1 MKHKAPFLF
10 LFLLLPFFGVQA
22 QEAPADTLEHALLWR
37 ITKPDLKDTSYL
49 FGTIHII
56 SQEDFFLPNG
66 FEEAF
71 AKCKKATF
79 EINME
84 KMMSPLSLLSMIGN
98 MNMKGDTTLQ
108 DLLSEEDYAL
118 LKKRSLEMGMPVE
131 LLNTMKPFFVAM
143 LFSGED
149 TEMPLELN
157 QEESATTSYEMELFQ
172 MAKEQDKKID
182 GLETVDFQ
190 MKIFDKIP
198 YTVQAKMLSEALH
211 ARDENEGKEA
221 REHSVNNLEELVKAY
236 KTQDVDKLAA
246 LVAEEDETLNQYAD
260 LLINERNQTWIA
272 SIKKMT
278 AEGPVFFAVG
288 AGHLGG
294 KQGVIRLL
302 RKEGFVVEAVF

>member
-1 MKHKAPFLF
+1 MKHKASFFYL
-10 LFLLLPFFGVQA
+10 LLLLPFFGAQA
-22 QEAPADTLEHALLWR
+22 REVPADTLEHALLWR

-56 SQEDFFLPNG
+56 SQEDFFLPDG

-71 AKCKKATF
+71 AKCQKATF

-84 KMMSPLSLLSMIGN
+84 KMMSPLSLLTMMTN

-118 LKKRSLEMGMPVE
+118 LEKRSLEIGLPVY
-131 LLNTMKPFFVAM
+131 LINTMKPFFVAM
-143 LFSGED
+143 LFSGEEP
-149 TEMPLELN
+149 EMPPTELSP
-157 QEESATTSYEMELFQ
+157 EESATTSYEMELFQ
-172 MAKEQDKKID
+172 MAKEQNKEID

-198 YTVQAKMLSEALH
+198 YTEQAKMLSEALH
-211 ARDENEGKEA
+211 ANDKSESKENDT
-221 REHSVNNLEELVKAY
+221 VNNMEELVSAY
-236 KTQDVDKLAA
+236 KTQDIDKLAT
-246 LVAEEDETLNQYAD
+246 LVVEEDETLNQYAD

-278 AEGPVFFAVG
+278 AEGPVFFTVG

-294 KQGVIRLL
+294 EQGVIRLL
-302 RKEGFVVEAVF
+302 RKEGFLVEAVF